1 MHDAHAAGP
10 QTGLQP
16 VVTGVLGKFRFRARS
31 GVALWRHGTTP
42 VLIVRARDARSL
54 VDDPYGTEVARQ
66 PPSARRVHMFH
77 GVF

>member
-1 MHDAHAAGP
+1 MHDAHP
-10 QTGLQP
+10 TGAEARLQP

-54 VDDPYGTEVARQ
+54 VDDSYGTEA
-66 PPSARRVHMFH
+66 AC
-77 GVF
+77 